1 MSTDTQTPI
10 SPEPQR
16 KNILEEILSG
26 LPPQIR
32 DTLQKFFREI
42 LAGII
47 VVVLAISLWFGYSA
61 YINRQEN
68 QAAIA
73 MGMAVQQQ
81 DPVKKISALEK
92 VMHQHDHTVV
102 GKHALLLLGAI
113 QRDSGQIESAK
124 KSFSRAKQEFS
135 RDSFLYYSAL
145 MGLGYLQE
153 DEAKLDEARQM
164 YSSICEAQQG
174 FDAIAALDFARVSS
188 ALGFNQEALEAYNN
202 YLGMKPQSLQ
212 LDFVRHQ
219 IMKLSNED
227 KTPGEDTAHQKKKK
241 SG

>member
-32 DTLQKFFREI
+32 DTLQKFLREI

-81 DPVKKISALEK
+81 DPAKKMSALEK
-92 VMHQHDHTVV
+92 IMHQHDHTVV
-102 GKHALLLLGAI
+102 GKHALLLLGGI
-113 QRDSGQIESAK
+113 QRDSGQIEEAK
-124 KSFSRAKQEFS
+124 KSFGLAKKEFS

-153 DEAKLDEARQM
+153 DEAKLDEARQT
-164 YSSICEAQQG
+164 YSSICEAQKG

-188 ALGFNQEALEAYNN
+188 ALGFNQEALDAYNN
-202 YLGMKPQSLQ
+202 YLSMKPQSLQ

-227 KTPGEDTAHQKKKK
+227 KTLGEDSARQKKKK

>member
-68 QAAIA
+68 QAATA

-92 VMHQHDHTVV
+92 IMHQHDHTVV
-102 GKHALLLLGAI
+102 GKHALLLLGAT
-113 QRDSGQIESAK
+113 QRDSGQIEAAK

-153 DEAKLDEARQM
+153 DEAKLDDARQT
-164 YSSICEAQQG
+164 YSSICETQQG
-174 FDAIAALDFARVSS
+174 FDAIAALDLARVSS
-188 ALGFNQEALEAYNN
+188 ALGFNQKALEAYNN
-202 YLGMKPQSLQ
+202 YLSMRPQSLQ

-227 KTPGEDTAHQKKKK
+227 KTLGEDAAHQKKKK